1 MPRTRL
7 AGDQYLD
14 FVLSEIE
21 KARTRLPS
29 VVAAA
34 EAAADRLVLRSGRLL
49 VAGDEGFGA
58 ESVWRSGGIAFSK
71 RYVSDTEQVAA
82 ATEDDA
88 LEIPYYRTDGYEEH
102 YKGSNA
108 TNDDVVLVGY
118 ENELEEQSHLNG
130 YLKELVPTGACVV
143 LFGSEKITRAARQE
157 FCSKDNLIS
166 LSHDVPDGGIVQVS
180 GWPERVCSG
189 RSFVNRMYLWLFEA
203 ELIAALMR
211 RGKIPGILLSVTY
224 ESPQV
229 FNIAL
234 IHAYRFIPALNVVPV
249 KKEALGH
256 TYLDYLNAMADS
268 MFSGQAEQFNQA
280 ARWLAQT
287 IESKHKVFA
296 LLIGWPNPIGL
307 PGDPNLFDVTIEASG
322 DYPSL
327 QHMTGDDV
335 VLYIGYNW
343 YPADLADMVDEHG
356 AKLIVCMTLVKDMP
370 TQTAHYRTP
379 LLHVSSLEELPKRP
393 DHMYIDVK
401 FAQYDAILEIP
412 GYPFPAI
419 PTSWMTNTLAYWYL
433 VANTVEI
440 LKAKGHRERGGATVR

>member
-21 KARTRLPS
+21 EARTRLPS
-29 VVAAA
+29 VAAAA
-34 EAAADRLVLRSGRLL
+34 ETAADRLVLRNGRLL
-49 VAGDEGFGA
+49 VAGDEGFGG

-71 RYVSDTEQVAA
+71 RYVSATEQVAA
-82 ATEDDA
+82 ATEDEA
-88 LEIPYYRTDGYEEH
+88 FEVPYYRTDDYEEH

-108 TNDDVVLVGY
+108 TSDDVVLVGY
-118 ENELEEQSHLNG
+118 ENELEEQSHLND
-130 YLKELVPTGACVV
+130 YLKELVPTGACVI
-143 LFGSEKITRAARQE
+143 LFGSEGTTRAARKE

-180 GWPERVCSG
+180 DWPERVCSG

-229 FNIAL
+229 FNLAL

-249 KKEALGH
+249 KKEALGL
-256 TYLDYLNAMADS
+256 TYLDHLKAMADS
-268 MFSGQAEQFNQA
+268 MFSGQGEQFQQA
-280 ARWLAQT
+280 ACWLAQT
-287 IESKHKVFA
+287 IESKHTVFA
-296 LLIGWPNPIGL
+296 
-307 PGDPNLFDVTIEASG
+307 NLFDVTIEASG

-327 QHMTGDDV
+327 QNMTCDDV

-343 YPADLADMVDEHG
+343 YPADLADVVDEHG

-379 LLHVSSLEELPKRP
+379 LLHVTSLEELPKRP

-401 FAQYDAILEIP
+401 FAQYDAVLEIP

-419 PTSWMTNTLAYWYL
+419 PTSWMTDTLAYWYL

-440 LKAKGHRERGGATVR
+440 LAAKGHRERDGATVRKRVESELAPPT